1 MFMPAM
7 ELELELAAGVAGVAD
22 IDMPGLMVAEL
33 SAAAL
38 AHPVASRAAR
48 AATAIGA
55 VRRSGRR
62 NRLSVGM

>member
-7 ELELELAAGVAGVAD
+7 ELELELELAAGVAD
-22 IDMPGLMVAEL
+22 IDMPGFMAAEL

-38 AHPVASRAAR
+38 AHPAASKAAR
-48 AATAIGA
+48 AAAAIGA